1 MTPAAS
7 SGTLICR
14 SCEVDAVLV
23 SGDSGREMVK
33 CPACGES
40 GDREEVVR
48 LAGQHR
54 MSGPIEELRD
64 SLARS
69 TAGIKDVKYVRGS
82 RPNLPTPKF
91 VFR

>member
-1 MTPAAS
+1 MTPADS
-7 SGTLICR
+7 SGPLVCR

-33 CPACGES
+33 CPTCGES
-40 GDREEVVR
+40 GDREEVFH

-64 SLARS
+64 RLARS
-69 TAGIKDVKYVRGS
+69 TAGLKNVNYVRGS
-82 RPNLPTPKF
+82 RPNLPTAKF

>member
-1 MTPAAS
+1 M
-7 SGTLICR
+7 CH
-14 SCEVDAVLV
+14 SCKVDAVPD
-23 SGDSGREMVK
+23 SGDSGREIVK
-33 CPACGES
+33 CPTCGES

-48 LAGQHR
+48 LAGQHL
-54 MSGPIEELRD
+54 MSGPIDELRD

-69 TAGIKDVKYVRGS
+69 TAGLKNVKYVRGS

>member
-1 MTPAAS
+1 MTPVAS
-7 SGTLICR
+7 SETLVCR
-14 SCEVDAVLV
+14 ICEVDAVLV

-40 GDREEVVR
+40 GDREEVLH

-54 MSGPIEELRD
+54 LSGPIDELRD

-69 TAGIKDVKYVRGS
+69 TAGLKNVNYVRES
-82 RPNLPTPKF
+82 RPNLSTPKF

>member
-1 MTPAAS
+1 MTPSAS
-7 SGTLICR
+7 SGMLICR

-23 SGDSGREMVK
+23 SGDSCRETVE
-33 CPACGES
+33 CPTCGES

-48 LAGQHR
+48 LAGRHLLG
-54 MSGPIEELRD
+54 GPIDELRD
-64 SLARS
+64 CLARS
-69 TAGIKDVKYVRGS
+69 TAGLKNVNYVRGS